1 MAGIFPF
8 CAVATVAATRAAMGN
23 RLEDQM
29 FNMRFAAKQME
40 RTSKKCEK
48 DEKAQR
54 AAVKKAIE
62 KGNPEMARI
71 YATNAIRKR
80 NEALNYMR
88 MAARFDAVSSQLQSA
103 YMAGVVTNTM
113 AQAVGGLEKALQTEN
128 VEQISLMMTKF
139 EDQCGMLD
147 TQNAYMDGA
156 MGATGNLT
164 TPTHEVDG
172 LIQQVADEHGLALNT
187 VLQGEGVPTA
197 SPVLSNRATVEQ
209 EEDLTARLNAL
220 RER

>member
-1 MAGIFPF
+1 MA
-8 CAVATVAATRAAMGN
+8 RS
-23 RLEDQM
+23 
-29 FNMRFAAKQME
+29 
-40 RTSKKCEK
+40 SKKCEK
-48 DEKAQR
+48 EEKAQL

-62 KGNPEMARI
+62 KGNPDMARI
-71 YATNAIRKR
+71 YATNAIRKK

-103 YMAGVVTNTM
+103 YMAGMVTNTM
-113 AQAVGGLEKALQTEN
+113 AQAVNSLDSVLESGN
-128 VEQISLMMTKF
+128 VEQISLMMTQF
-139 EDQCGMLD
+139 ENQCGMLD
-147 TQNAYMDGA
+147 TQNSYMDSA

-172 LIQQVADEHGLALNT
+172 LIQQVADEHGLALNAA
-187 VLQGEGVPTA
+187 LQGEGVPTA
-197 SPVLSNRATVEQ
+197 SPVLATRASAEQ